1 MYRVHFSMNKL
12 QTHNFSDDRHGFRV
26 QLPYDQPPPPPP
38 PPRELYKTNISD
50 SNFIR
55 IYIALCIIYMY
66 KFLRKKYS
74 NDSKYKYLKQRNLL
88 AE

>member
-1 MYRVHFSMNKL
+1 MNKL

-26 QLPYDQPPPPPP
+26 QLPYDQT
-38 PPRELYKTNISD
+38 PPRELYKTNNSD

-88 AE
+88 AEWNQKFHWLVSYN

>member
-1 MYRVHFSMNKL
+1 MDLESNYHTIN
-12 QTHNFSDDRHGFRV
+12 
-26 QLPYDQPPPPPP
+26 PPP
-38 PPRELYKTNISD
+38 ELYKTNISD

-88 AE
+88 AEWNQKFHWLVSYN